1 MKSPRKTNTK
11 LQFLYEQSEY
21 LTPQPCNLLC
31 NSLIQQRFH
40 CACVSWYP
48 LISEN
53 IKKKIEVDQKKCICF
68 CLKLSSMQ
76 HIGATEFKEIN
87 WLPTKQ
93 RVEQRVLQSL

>member
-1 MKSPRKTNTK
+1 MKSPRKSNTK

-21 LTPQPCNLLC
+21 LTKQPCNLLC
-31 NSLIQQRFH
+31 NSLIQKRFH

-48 LISEN
+48 IISQN
-53 IKKKIEVDQKKCICF
+53 MKKIEFYQNKCICF
-68 CLKLSSMQ
+68 CLKLSSRQ

-93 RVEQRVLQSL
+93 RVEERVLQSL